1 MDWVSFGASGRLDW
15 DAVEAEFPPAAA
27 MRVCIQDPVFHGEG
41 DVWTHTR
48 MVGEALFADPE
59 FASLPRDRKVALA
72 LAVLFHDVEKPATR
86 AVEPFEGRERVT
98 HHGHSR
104 RGAVT
109 SWHMLWERGVPRAV
123 REQVFSLVMA
133 HQRVFHIF
141 GRTDPRAEIARFSI
155 VGSWRELIMLAKA
168 DNRGRIAPNTAQ
180 TERQLELTRMLA
192 EEHGCLDAT
201 WPFPSDQA
209 RLRFARGAADA
220 LFYDPPRPA
229 GSHLVVLC
237 GPPGSGKDTY
247 AQQVLGDY
255 PQVSLDLMREELDV
269 KATDNQGAVAQAV
282 LEGARKH
289 LRAKRPFV
297 FNATNITRQR
307 RDRIVDLGLAYDALI
322 DIRAFDI
329 PEPLLRKRN
338 RERPSAVPE
347 KVLDRMIAK
356 WEPPT
361 LAEGHVVS
369 WIGPAAAAAREL
381 VSESEAVVELH
392 GARLS

>member
-1 MDWVSFGASGRLDW
+1 MDWSSFGASGHLDW
-15 DAVEAEFPPAAA
+15 EEVADCFHPSAT
-27 MRVCIQDPVFHGEG
+27 MRACIQDAVFHGEG
-41 DVWTHTR
+41 DVWTHTT
-48 MVGEALFADPE
+48 MVGDALFADPE
-59 FASLPRDRKVALA
+59 FAVLPRDRKVALA

-109 SWHMLWERGVPRAV
+109 SWHMLWKLGVPREM
-123 REQVFSLVMA
+123 RERVFSLVMA

-141 GRTDPRAEIARFSI
+141 NRSDPRAEIARFSI
-155 VGSWRELIMLAKA
+155 AGSWRELIMLAKA
-168 DNRGRIAPNTAQ
+168 DNRGRISPNTAP
-180 TERQLELTRMLA
+180 TEQQLELTRMLA
-192 EEHGCLDAT
+192 EEHGCLDAM

-220 LFYDPPRPA
+220 LFYDPPPPT

-247 AQQVLGDY
+247 AQQALGGY

-269 KATDNQGAVAQAV
+269 KPTDDQGAVAQAV
-282 LEGARKH
+282 LEEARKH
-289 LRAKRPFV
+289 LRARRPFV

-322 DIRAFDI
+322 DIRAFDV

-338 RERPSAVPE
+338 RERSAAVPE

-361 LAEGHVVS
+361 LAEGHRVS
-369 WIGPAAAAAREL
+369 WVGAEGAPGREVVAEPEPAGA
-381 VSESEAVVELH
+381 LH
-392 GARLS
+392 GAAPR